1 MAGPNA
7 ARCVQ
12 LRPAAARQDKSNARR
27 RFTPLEGIKY
37 MERACVSVIVPIYNT
52 RPFLE
57 ECVVSILNQKFDQP
71 FELILVDDGATDGCG
86 ELCDRFAAQDKRVR
100 VIHQENQ
107 GLSAARNAGIDAAQG
122 RYYAFVDS
130 DDILRPGYLQTL
142 FDACEKHDAYMAIC
156 AVEDVRE
163 DGASAE
169 PPACTLPTET
179 GVFSGKELLNRFYT
193 PNGTYY
199 TVAWNKLYRA
209 EVWKLL
215 HYPEGRLHEDDFV
228 AHRLFW
234 RCDKVVCLDTPLYC
248 YRLRGG
254 SICRTNIKPEAFD
267 AVDGLA
273 DRYRFYVENGA
284 DRSVIDN
291 AYAACWRRYLF
302 LCAKVRQ
309 NPEPKLVKAISKE
322 QFLMQGLIGY
332 LPNCKQLKMT
342 EKLSAARW
350 SMMPAESLCPLK
362 K

>member
-1 MAGPNA
+1 MQHIA
-7 ARCVQ
+7 
-12 LRPAAARQDKSNARR
+12 
-27 RFTPLEGIKY
+27 
-37 MERACVSVIVPIYNT
+37 VSVIVPIYNT
-52 RPFLE
+52 KPYLE
-57 ECVVSILNQKFDQP
+57 ECVQSILDQGKTFTLP
-71 FELILVDDGATDGCG
+71 FEVILVDDGATDGCG
-86 ELCDRFAAQDKRVR
+86 ELCDEIAARDERVR

-107 GLSAARNAGIDAAQG
+107 GLSAARNTGIDAAVG

-130 DDILRPGYLQTL
+130 DDILRADYLKKL
-142 FDACEKHDAYMAIC
+142 YDACEANDAYMAVC
-156 AVEDVRE
+156 AVEDVAE
-163 DGASAE
+163 NGDSLDPPDYTDPTDTGAF
-169 PPACTLPTET
+169 T
-179 GVFSGKELLNRFYT
+179 GKDLLNNFYS

-234 RCDKVVCLDTPLYC
+234 RCDRVVCLADHLYC

-254 SICRTNIKPEAFD
+254 SICRTDMKPEAFD

-273 DRYRFYVENGA
+273 DRYRFFVENGA
-284 DRSVIDN
+284 SRTVIDC

-302 LCAKVRQ
+302 LCAKVKQ
-309 NPEPKLVKAISKE
+309 NPTPRLIKAISKE
-322 QFLMQGLIGY
+322 QFLMQGLISY

-350 SMMPAESLCPLK
+350 AMMPAESLCPLK

>member
-1 MAGPNA
+1 MDHIA
-7 ARCVQ
+7 
-12 LRPAAARQDKSNARR
+12 
-27 RFTPLEGIKY
+27 
-37 MERACVSVIVPIYNT
+37 VSVIVPIYNT
-52 RPFLE
+52 KPWLE
-57 ECVVSILNQKFDQP
+57 ECVQSILDQDFP
-71 FELILVDDGATDGCG
+71 KENGAIEVLLIDDGSTDGCG
-86 ELCDRFAAQDKRVR
+86 ELCDALAKRDARIR

-107 GLSAARNAGIDAAQG
+107 GLSGARNTGIDAARG

-130 DDILRPGYLQTL
+130 DDVVRPAYLKKL
-142 FDACEKHDAYMAIC
+142 FGACEKHDAYMAIC
-156 AVEDVRE
+156 AVEDVQE
-163 DGASAE
+163 DGTPLPE
-169 PPACTLPTET
+169 PAYTPPTDE
-179 GVFSGKELLNRFYT
+179 GVFVGKDLLNNFYT

-234 RCDKVVCLDTPLYC
+234 RCDRVVCLPDVLYN

-254 SICRTNIKPEAFD
+254 SICRTTIKPAAFD

-273 DRYRFYVENGA
+273 DRYRFYVESGA
-284 DRSVIDN
+284 DRGVIDA

-309 NPEPKLVKAISKE
+309 NPEPQLVKAISKE
-322 QFLMQGLIGY
+322 QVLMQGLISY
-332 LPNCKQLKMT
+332 LPNCRQMKMT

-350 SMMPAESLCPLK
+350 AMMPAESLCPPK
-362 K
+362 QS

>member
-1 MAGPNA
+1 
-7 ARCVQ
+7 
-12 LRPAAARQDKSNARR
+12 
-27 RFTPLEGIKY
+27 
-37 MERACVSVIVPIYNT
+37 MEHIAISVIVPIYNT
-52 RPFLE
+52 KPFLRD
-57 ECVVSILNQKFDQP
+57 CVKSIQAQSGDFAEPYEIL
-71 FELILVDDGATDGCG
+71 LVDDAATDGSG
-86 ELCDRFAAQDKRVR
+86 ELCDEMAVQDERIR

-107 GLSAARNAGIDAAQG
+107 GLSAARNAGIDAAAG

-130 DDILRPGYLQTL
+130 DDMLCPGYLKKL
-142 FDACEKHDAYMAIC
+142 YDACEAHDAYMAIC
-156 AVEDVRE
+156 GVEDVTE
-163 DGASAE
+163 NGESLCPPHYSE
-169 PPACTLPTET
+169 PTAT
-179 GVFSGKELLNRFYT
+179 GVFVGKELLNNFYSA
-193 PNGTYY
+193 NGTYY

-234 RCDKVVCLDTPLYC
+234 RCDRVVCLADHLYR
-248 YRLRGG
+248 YRLRQG
-254 SICRTNIKPEAFD
+254 SITRSEMKPSAFD

-273 DRYRFYVENGA
+273 DRYRFLVENNA
-284 DRSVIDN
+284 NRTVIDC

-309 NPEPKLVKAISKE
+309 NPTPRLVKAISKE
-322 QFLMQGLIGY
+322 QFLMQGLISY

-350 SMMPAESLCPLK
+350 SMTPAEILCPAK

>member
-1 MAGPNA
+1 MQHIA
-7 ARCVQ
+7 
-12 LRPAAARQDKSNARR
+12 
-27 RFTPLEGIKY
+27 
-37 MERACVSVIVPIYNT
+37 VSVIVPIYNT
-52 RPFLE
+52 KPYLE
-57 ECVVSILNQKFDQP
+57 ECVQSILDQGKTFTLP
-71 FELILVDDGATDGCG
+71 FEVILVDDGATDGCG
-86 ELCDRFAAQDKRVR
+86 ELCDEIAARDERVR

-107 GLSAARNAGIDAAQG
+107 GLSAARNTGIDAAVG

-130 DDILRPGYLQTL
+130 DDILRADYLKKL
-142 FDACEKHDAYMAIC
+142 YDACEANDAYMAVC
-156 AVEDVRE
+156 AVEDV
-163 DGASAE
+163 AE
-169 PPACTLPTET
+169 NGDSLDPPDYTDPTDT
-179 GVFSGKELLNRFYT
+179 GVFTGKDLLNNFYS

-234 RCDKVVCLDTPLYC
+234 RCDRVVCLADHLYC

-254 SICRTNIKPEAFD
+254 SICRTDMKPEAFD

-273 DRYRFYVENGA
+273 DRYRFFVENGA
-284 DRSVIDN
+284 SRTVIDC

-302 LCAKVRQ
+302 LCAKVKQ
-309 NPEPKLVKAISKE
+309 NPTPRLIKAISKE
-322 QFLMQGLIGY
+322 QFLMQGLISY

-350 SMMPAESLCPLK
+350 AMMPAESLCPLK